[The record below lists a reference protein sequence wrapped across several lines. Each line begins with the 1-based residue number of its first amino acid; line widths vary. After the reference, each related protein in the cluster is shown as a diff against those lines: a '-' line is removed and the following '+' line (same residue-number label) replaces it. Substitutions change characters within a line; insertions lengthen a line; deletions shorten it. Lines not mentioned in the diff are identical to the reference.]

1 MEKLSF
7 MYDMIESEL
16 RDAVGY
22 DNVGTDPDELLSYG
36 TDYYWIARMWMDKG
50 QEPPKGRFL
59 VRRNSRIPMSFVTFR
74 VTDLK
79 ESTIRTLLE
88 SAESAFRY
96 STRGGSISGEYPSYT
111 PTTSLPGSA
120 VPSVP
125 SSIPSK

>member
-59 VRRNSRIPMSFVTFR
+59 VRPGSTEDVSKV
-74 VTDLK
+74 LK
-79 ESTIRTLLE
+79 IANYYRMPVHTWG
-88 SAESAFRY
+88 
-96 STRGGSISGEYPSYT
+96 GGSGSQGGA
-111 PTTSLPGSA
+111 LPLAGA
-120 VPSVP
+120 AYR
-125 SSIPSK
+125 

>member
-50 QEPPKGRFL
+50 QEPPKGRARREYL
-59 VRRNSRIPMSFVTFR
+59 VSPFMTDQSLGPMPRENST
-74 VTDLK
+74 
-79 ESTIRTLLE
+79 
-88 SAESAFRY
+88 
-96 STRGGSISGEYPSYT
+96 T
-111 PTTSLPGSA
+111 PTPKRLA
-120 VPSVP
+120 IRKCP
-125 SSIPSK
+125 SS